1 MMTMSKEQGNNKLYK
16 NQRTPFL
23 LVIDMGR
30 YVGTIK
36 KLPAGNSFGE
46 IVSHEVSGLTAFF
59 DGAAAKGAKGPGG
72 MIKGARVSF
81 EIGGSGRAI
90 NIIRSHAEHP
100 NYGRQKRFQS
110 LAHK

>member
-1 MMTMSKEQGNNKLYK
+1 MKLHNLYK
-16 NQRTPFL
+16 IEHL
-23 LVIDMGR
+23 LSVKKVEGDSMGR

-36 KLPAGNSFGE
+36 KLPSGNSFGE

-72 MIKGARVSF
+72 MIKGARISF
-81 EIGGSGRAI
+81 EIGGNGRAI

-100 NYGRQKRFQS
+100 NFGRQKRFQS